1 MKKTLVAATALAL
14 MIATPAL
21 AQSFDGTVGTG
32 NLNAWPYAGV
42 TYPVPGQQAY
52 SMYRRMA
59 RRGSPYA
66 ASAQVPVRAFPI
78 TPPLPQYNSQGRL
91 IVPDQVFS
99 DQW

>member
-1 MKKTLVAATALAL
+1 MKKTLAAATVLAC

-21 AQSFDGTVGTG
+21 AQSFDRIVGTG

-52 SMYRRMA
+52 YRRMA

-78 TPPLPQYNSQGRL
+78 TPNLAQYNSQGVL